1 MRIRI
6 ECYLCPHL
14 LFRESKTKPNV
25 SKMLRNRKNVENKEY
40 NFFGESKK
48 IVTFEDLKCAPNAL
62 VKAK

>member
-48 IVTFEDLKCAPNAL
+48 IVTFED
-62 VKAK
+62 